1 MVSPNLIRKQN
12 NIEPLEFN
20 DNTKK
25 LFQII
30 YSEANRKEEM
40 GENEPK
46 IKVGELISRLSFFY
60 EKIRN
65 AVEYDEDHLLRKNA
79 ISRIL
84 RRQVIIE
91 GVIKEVDSEN
101 LAQHLLT
108 ELIRGGYLPNN
119 AILEKKITEISVLLN
134 KYLNL
139 KNKVVANINSALN
152 VKADVNGAKKLLQK
166 KNNVIR
172 WLLNLAACEIE
183 ENLAPNR
190 VKKMIV
196 GSMFDVLRRDIALP
210 SNSPHS
216 KDLEIQIYLSI
227 GRKFLKLD
235 EDMLSFVLFKYYNEN
250 WLDLDKISDQNERN
264 EEIEKVA
271 QRIDVLSNKIQQQL
285 NHPLARDLDKIVR
298 RYALYF
304 SILADAIS
312 ENPTRAYKLS
322 QEGDKS
328 FSQLITKTCEN
339 KYKDAKTRLW
349 RAGLRSI
356 IYIFLTKSVFVF
368 LIEVPAIK
376 WFGENLNILS
386 LAINISFPAVLLLF
400 IILFTKKPGSNNTEK
415 IIAGIKQVA
424 LLGRE
429 NKQPIYIKPKRKR
442 RFLTKF
448 IFNLIYSAAFVF
460 SLYLII
466 SILTAINFTWVSIIV
481 FLFFL
486 AFVSFFS
493 IIVTRGVRELMIVER
508 QENILTFLVDL
519 FYMPIIFV
527 GRWLS
532 GNMSRLNVFIFFFD
546 FIIEAPFKILVD
558 VAEDWT
564 RYIRER
570 RDNME
575 S

>member
-322 QEGDKS
+322 QEGDKP
-328 FSQLITKTCEN
+328 FSQLIAKTCEN

>member
-1 MVSPNLIRKQN
+1 MVSPNLIRKQVN
-12 NIEPLEFN
+12 AEPLEFN

-30 YSEANRKEEM
+30 YSEANRKEEE

-46 IKVGELISRLSFFY
+46 IKVGELISHLSLFY

-65 AVEYDEDHLLRKNA
+65 AVQYDEDHLLRKNA

-91 GVIKEVDSEN
+91 GVIKEVDSEK
-101 LAQHLLT
+101 LSQHLLT

-119 AILEKKITEISVLLN
+119 AILEKKIAEISVLLD
-134 KYLNL
+134 KYLQL
-139 KNKVVANINSALN
+139 KDEVISNINSVLN
-152 VKADVNGAKKLLQK
+152 AKTNISSANKLLQK

-183 ENLAPNR
+183 ENLNPNR
-190 VKKMIV
+190 VKKIIV
-196 GSMFDVLRRDIALP
+196 GNMFDVLCHDIALP
-210 SNSPHS
+210 SNSPYNQ
-216 KDLEIQIYLSI
+216 DLEIQIYLSI

-235 EDMLSFVLFKYYNEN
+235 KDMLSFVLFKYYNEN
-250 WLDLDKISDQNERN
+250 WLDLNKISDK
-264 EEIEKVA
+264 EEKKREIKKIA
-271 QRIDVLSNKIQQQL
+271 QRFDALDAKINQQL
-285 NHPLARDLDKIVR
+285 NHSLSRDLDKIVR

-304 SILADAIS
+304 TILTEAIS
-312 ENPTRAYKLS
+312 ENPVQAYKLA
-322 QEGDKS
+322 QEGEKP
-328 FSQLITKTCEN
+328 FSQLIAKICNN
-339 KYKDAKTRLW
+339 KYKNAKSRLW

-356 IYIFLTKSVFVF
+356 IYIFLTKSVFVL

-376 WFGENLNILS
+376 WFGENLNILT
-386 LAINISFPAVLLLF
+386 LAINISFPAILLLF
-400 IILFTKKPGSNNTEK
+400 IILFTRKPGSNNTDK
-415 IIAGIKQVA
+415 IIAGIKQVT
-424 LLGRE
+424 LVGKE

-442 RFLTKF
+442 RFLTNL
-448 IFNLIYSAAFVF
+448 IFNLIYTTAFIF

-466 SILTAINFTWVSIIV
+466 NVLTAINFTWVSIII

-493 IIVTRGVRELMIVER
+493 IIVTRGIRELMIVER
-508 QENILTFLVDL
+508 QENIVTFLVDL
-519 FYMPIIFV
+519 FYMPIILV

-532 GNMSRLNVFIFFFD
+532 GNMSRINVFIFFFD